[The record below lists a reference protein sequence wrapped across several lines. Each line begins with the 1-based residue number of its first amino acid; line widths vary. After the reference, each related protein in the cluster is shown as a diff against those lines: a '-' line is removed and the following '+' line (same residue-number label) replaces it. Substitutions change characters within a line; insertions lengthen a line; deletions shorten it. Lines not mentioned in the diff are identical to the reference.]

1 METIR
6 ERKDRLES
14 EKIEEKRVKAL
25 KVAVKRRVR
34 SDITHSG
41 ILSVQYKMEHI
52 EKNPGSE
59 MKTELSR
66 ETIIGCYKEVIEQY
80 YNSKKDGK

>member
-1 METIR
+1 METIK
-6 ERKDRLES
+6 ERNDRIKKEQ
-14 EKIEEKRVKAL
+14 IEAKRIQAL

-41 ILSVQYKMEHI
+41 ILSVQYKLEHI

-59 MKTELSR
+59 MKTELHR
-66 ETIIGCYKEVIEQY
+66 DEVIGCYKEVIQHY
-80 YNSKKDGK
+80 YNSKENGK

>member
-1 METIR
+1 METIK
-6 ERKDRLES
+6 ERNERI
-14 EKIEEKRVKAL
+14 EKEKTEEKRIQAL
-25 KVAVKRRVR
+25 KVSVKRRVR

-41 ILSVQYKMEHI
+41 ILSVQYKLEHI

-59 MKTELSR
+59 MQTDLSR
-66 ETIIGCYKEVIEQY
+66 ESVIGCYKEVIEQY